1 MFVIVTIHLF
11 VMMMMKQILSP
22 LVNIKLISSLIE
34 THYKGG
40 VSWHCKTVIR
50 TSQAYYPESL
60 FENEEEMNKYHLF
73 IFISHITYL
82 KM

>member
-40 VSWHCKTVIR
+40 VSWHCKTVIQ

-60 FENEEEMNKYHLF
+60 FENEEEMKGL
-73 IFISHITYL
+73 L
-82 KM
+82 MKAKE